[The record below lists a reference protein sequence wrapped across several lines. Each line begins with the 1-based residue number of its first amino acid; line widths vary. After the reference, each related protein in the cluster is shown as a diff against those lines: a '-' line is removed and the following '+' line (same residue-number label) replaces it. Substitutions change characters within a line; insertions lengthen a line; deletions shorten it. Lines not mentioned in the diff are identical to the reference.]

1 MKYSIV
7 QQPNQ
12 KGTKFT
18 VDEET
23 GEVSTNKVFDREGD
37 DGKFVSVTVKAT
49 DQGEPSLEGVC
60 SFTVEITDVND
71 NPPLFDRQVS
81 RSRRAVAFRC
91 GVLTCET
98 PPPEIRRERETRCQ
112 HWHQHSARLR
122 FRRGCR
128 QQWRHHLQFVGA
140 VQYAGFGLLRNPA
153 GVRLDCVEEAA
164 RRKYCISI
172 VLNVEQRQK
181 TNNIN

>member
-1 MKYSIV
+1 MDEDKGVNGQVKYSIV

-71 NPPLFDRQVS
+71 NPPLFDRQV
-81 RSRRAVAFRC
+81 
-91 GVLTCET
+91 
-98 PPPEIRRERETRCQ
+98 
-112 HWHQHSARLR
+112 
-122 FRRGCR
+122 
-128 QQWRHHLQFVGA
+128 RHHSSSTNIPDRTIILFVIYKTY
-140 VQYAGFGLLRNPA
+140 VQYFRNTW
-153 GVRLDCVEEAA
+153 
-164 RRKYCISI
+164 
-172 VLNVEQRQK
+172 K
-181 TNNIN
+181 T

>member
-1 MKYSIV
+1 MFLRQVKYSIV

-49 DQGEPSLEGVC
+49 DQGDPSLEGVC

-81 RSRRAVAFRC
+81 D
-91 GVLTCET
+91 L
-98 PPPEIRRERETRCQ
+98 
-112 HWHQHSARLR
+112 
-122 FRRGCR
+122 
-128 QQWRHHLQFVGA
+128 
-140 VQYAGFGLLRNPA
+140 
-153 GVRLDCVEEAA
+153 
-164 RRKYCISI
+164 
-172 VLNVEQRQK
+172 
-181 TNNIN
+181 NINLNFQNEILKPYFL

>member
-1 MKYSIV
+1 MHQLKKNPSNNTQFFKFQVKYSIV

-71 NPPLFDRQVS
+71 NV
-81 RSRRAVAFRC
+81 RC
-91 GVLTCET
+91 FFTHLPKIQEVL
-98 PPPEIRRERETRCQ
+98 IN
-112 HWHQHSARLR
+112 SIS
-122 FRRGCR
+122 F
-128 QQWRHHLQFVGA
+128 F
-140 VQYAGFGLLRNPA
+140 GFL
-153 GVRLDCVEEAA
+153 
-164 RRKYCISI
+164 
-172 VLNVEQRQK
+172 
-181 TNNIN
+181 

>member
-71 NPPLFDRQVS
+71 NVSIIVEASSKTSSVLGAPSQLRPFNKYLFYFS
-81 RSRRAVAFRC
+81 R
-91 GVLTCET
+91 L
-98 PPPEIRRERETRCQ
+98 
-112 HWHQHSARLR
+112 
-122 FRRGCR
+122 
-128 QQWRHHLQFVGA
+128 
-140 VQYAGFGLLRNPA
+140 Y
-153 GVRLDCVEEAA
+153 
-164 RRKYCISI
+164 SI
-172 VLNVEQRQK
+172 VK
-181 TNNIN
+181 

>member
-1 MKYSIV
+1 MNLIIFCQVKYSIV

-60 SFTVEITDVND
+60 SFTGN
-71 NPPLFDRQVS
+71 
-81 RSRRAVAFRC
+81 AFFPM
-91 GVLTCET
+91 V
-98 PPPEIRRERETRCQ
+98 II
-112 HWHQHSARLR
+112 SKIS
-122 FRRGCR
+122 
-128 QQWRHHLQFVGA
+128 
-140 VQYAGFGLLRNPA
+140 YAF
-153 GVRLDCVEEAA
+153 
-164 RRKYCISI
+164 
-172 VLNVEQRQK
+172 
-181 TNNIN
+181 

>member
-81 RSRRAVAFRC
+81 FLLFRYKFENLIIIFIFSRNMWKMSNKMP
-91 GVLTCET
+91 VLVQIFYVFL
-98 PPPEIRRERETRCQ
+98 PPMKMLIIM
-112 HWHQHSARLR
+112 
-122 FRRGCR
+122 
-128 QQWRHHLQFVGA
+128 V
-140 VQYAGFGLLRNPA
+140 LL
-153 GVRLDCVEEAA
+153 
-164 RRKYCISI
+164 SI
-172 VLNVEQRQK
+172 V
-181 TNNIN
+181 

>member
-1 MKYSIV
+1 MFHIYSDFCFVVALSIAIITFFNIYSFVFFQVKYSIV

-81 RSRRAVAFRC
+81 TFAN
-91 GVLTCET
+91 
-98 PPPEIRRERETRCQ
+98 
-112 HWHQHSARLR
+112 
-122 FRRGCR
+122 
-128 QQWRHHLQFVGA
+128 
-140 VQYAGFGLLRNPA
+140 RN
-153 GVRLDCVEEAA
+153 
-164 RRKYCISI
+164 
-172 VLNVEQRQK
+172 
-181 TNNIN
+181 